1 MFESMLLI
9 LIVGVSAILQI
20 LVHEAGHLVFGLA
33 TGYRF
38 ISFTVLNFRIYKH
51 GKKIS
56 VGKSSVAGAGG
67 QCLMEPAFEESNS
80 IPYFWYNTGGAIFNL
95 LSGIFCIGIAFIFS
109 DGTMARTSFLLAGI
123 IGLFFV
129 VSNGIP
135 MRTRVAANDAYN
147 ILSMISNSS
156 AKRAFW
162 RVMKINAFG
171 ATEKKNL
178 LDFPQ
183 QWFSDLPDHNY
194 SNPLICVF
202 AIDRIYFLLEQ
213 QEYQKALDI
222 CNEILKAKAVLGTY
236 KNEALCEKQFCE
248 MMLAVKTG
256 SGNIAYSL
264 KGNILKERLDPLSSY
279 HTIYAHAIFVLRDKE
294 KAMQAAKDFNVKC
307 RIDCNKGI
315 VEHEKFMMGLLQ
327 SYSA

>member
-1 MFESMLLI
+1 M
-9 LIVGVSAILQI
+9 
-20 LVHEAGHLVFGLA
+20 
-33 TGYRF
+33 
-38 ISFTVLNFRIYKH
+38 
-51 GKKIS
+51 
-56 VGKSSVAGAGG
+56 
-67 QCLMEPAFEESNS
+67 
-80 IPYFWYNTGGAIFNL
+80 
-95 LSGIFCIGIAFIFS
+95 
-109 DGTMARTSFLLAGI
+109 
-123 IGLFFV
+123 
-129 VSNGIP
+129 
-135 MRTRVAANDAYN
+135 
-147 ILSMISNSS
+147 
-156 AKRAFW
+156 
-162 RVMKINAFG
+162 
-171 ATEKKNL
+171 
-178 LDFPQ
+178 
-183 QWFSDLPDHNY
+183 
-194 SNPLICVF
+194 ICVF